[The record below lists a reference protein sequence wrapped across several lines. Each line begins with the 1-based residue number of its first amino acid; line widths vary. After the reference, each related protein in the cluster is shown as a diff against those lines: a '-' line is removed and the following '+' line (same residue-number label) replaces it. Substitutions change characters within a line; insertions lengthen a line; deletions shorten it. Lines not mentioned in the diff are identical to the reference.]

1 MAQVCT
7 ICSHN
12 DKDKINRALLTGQ
25 SNRSIAAQ
33 YGLAETSLRRHK
45 DNHLTQALIKGKE
58 VQEVTQADTLIGD
71 LQFLKG
77 KAMTL
82 LGKAQEVDDL
92 KAASSLIGQARQVI
106 ETLAEVRGELD
117 RTQTVNIFINPQFQ
131 QVQNIILHELEAY
144 PEIRSR
150 IVSRLTEAGR

>member
-7 ICSHN
+7 ICAHK
-12 DKDKINRALLTGQ
+12 DKDEINQVLLTGQ
-25 SNRSIAAQ
+25 SKRSIAAK
-33 YGLAETSLRRHK
+33 YNISLTSLRRHN
-45 DNHLTQALIKGKE
+45 DSHLSQALIKGKE

-82 LGKAQEVDDL
+82 LDKAQEVDDL
-92 KAASSLIGQARQVI
+92 KAAASLIGQARQVI

-131 QVQNIILHELEAY
+131 QVQNIILQELEAY

-150 IVSRLTEAGR
+150 IVSRLTEANR